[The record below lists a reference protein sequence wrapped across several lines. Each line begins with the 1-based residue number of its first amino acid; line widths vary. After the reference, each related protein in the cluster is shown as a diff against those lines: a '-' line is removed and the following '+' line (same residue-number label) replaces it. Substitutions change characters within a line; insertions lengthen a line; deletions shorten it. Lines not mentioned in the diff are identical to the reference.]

1 MRWLLKHK
9 EGRKPFEVQL
19 VCCSKY
25 EQVRERFPGFGMF
38 KEMGL
43 GKTAT
48 ELNIFVH
55 ELFLGTVDG
64 MAVFCPPSLRGNWRD
79 EATDWGLVDAG
90 VHLHLWPKVP
100 PVKELKSPFIVVMNY
115 ESVAVGGA
123 TGSKYLEEL
132 NKRFRVRITLD
143 ESIQIKNPQS
153 VRTKNLIAHSHTAV
167 SRCILSGAP
176 IVQGPH
182 DLWSQLR
189 FIGVMEGKFFSWR
202 NKFCVMGGFQGKKV
216 LGVRKEREGELHELL
231 ESCSFRAKKE
241 DWTDLPPKVYAPP
254 RRLEMTKVQLEH
266 YRSMEQDLITFVTEL
281 DGVTAIEANM
291 IVTKMGKLQ
300 QISSGFMFDQDKR
313 VIRLDGG
320 TPKLADMKELIEQV
334 GTKVLIVAFFRPS
347 IEILSEALAE
357 YRPAVLKGGM
367 TDDQVSAEKKRFNND
382 SSCRVAILQE
392 SSHKYGHTLLGQP
405 GKDRCHTV
413 VFYENSFSLDDRKQ
427 MEDRPHRH
435 GQDTTVTYIDYAT
448 SQIEYDA
455 IRALQR
461 KEDVAAAIVDH
472 VRARRG

>member
-9 EGRKPFEVQL
+9 DGRVPYDVQN

-25 EQVRERFPGFGMF
+25 EEVRGRFPGFGMF

-55 ELFLGTVDG
+55 ELYMNVIDG
-64 MAVFCPPSLRGNWRD
+64 MVVFCPSSLRGNWRD
-79 EATDWGLVDAG
+79 EAEDWGLVNAG
-90 VHLHLWPKVP
+90 VNVHIWPKVP
-100 PVKELKSPFIVVMNY
+100 APSALKTPFLVVMNY

-123 TGSKYLEEL
+123 TGNRFLDEL
-132 NKRFRVRITLD
+132 LKRFRVRITLD
-143 ESIQIKNPQS
+143 ESVQIKNPQS
-153 VRTKNLIAHSHTAV
+153 VRTKALIAHSHEAV

-182 DLWSQLR
+182 DLWAQLR
-189 FIGVMEGKFFSWR
+189 FIGAVQGKFHPWR
-202 NKFCVMGGFQGKKV
+202 NKFCIMGGFQGKKI
-216 LGVRKEREGELHELL
+216 LGVRKDLEGELHDLL
-231 ESCSFRAKKE
+231 EKCSFRAKKE
-241 DWTDLPPKVYAPP
+241 DWTDLPPKIYAPP

-266 YRSMEQDLITFVTEL
+266 YRSMEQDFITFVSGL

-291 IVTKMGKLQ
+291 IVTKMNKLQ
-300 QISSGFMFDQDKR
+300 QISSGFMYDAEKN
-313 VIRLDGG
+313 VIRLPGG
-320 TPKLADMKELIEQV
+320 TPKLTEVKDLIEQV
-334 GTKVLIVAFFRPS
+334 GTKVIIVAFYKPS
-347 IEILSEALAE
+347 IEILAEALAE
-357 YRPAVLKGGM
+357 YRPAILKGGM
-367 TDDQVSAEKKRFNND
+367 NDDEVSSEKKRFNND
-382 SSCRVAILQE
+382 SLCRVVIMQE

-405 GKDRCHTV
+405 GRDRCHTV

-435 GQDTTVTYIDYAT
+435 GQDTPVTYVDFVS
-448 SQIEYDA
+448 SQIEADA